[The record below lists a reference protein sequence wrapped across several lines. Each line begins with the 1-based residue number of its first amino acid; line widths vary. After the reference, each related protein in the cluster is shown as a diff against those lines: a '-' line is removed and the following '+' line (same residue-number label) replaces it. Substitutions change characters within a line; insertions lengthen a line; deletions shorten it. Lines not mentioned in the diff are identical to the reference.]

1 MAYLFDYPSENA
13 YINGASERS
22 TTESTTS
29 FDSIKIHYDCI
40 NHMIPVENATNPDV
54 CIVVEDNQ
62 THKRFLIPQEDYVA
76 SALPSGFS
84 VKDFICYGSMYG
96 NQLMLWKHNL
106 GSYKWAC
113 SEYYTITPTANSGNL
128 TFTVSRSGKNFNKE
142 VSWSGGNIN
151 EALASLA
158 AAMNAVQSTDDTTA
172 FNAATADTTN
182 GYVKIQITGYS
193 TSTMTVT
200 STSATFTD
208 LSQDTKFNGV
218 SMPASSRRF
227 QSQTL
232 QTIFRSHTDAYGGTS
247 YYFPPATTVQYSK
260 GGVNTNYVTGGNLSR
275 FMAYYGTNGSATYV
289 AETTAISVMNRTGF
303 ASCETGTAEAQ
314 ALYNK
319 YGGSYEAYMDSKMY
333 GFKNLSLGSL
343 NNLSR
348 NNGSYM
354 TELLATCQTM
364 GFSGYE
370 SAYPAFAAAYNTE
383 DSQWGHFHLP
393 TNHEVAMF
401 MEDSKMAKINQAL
414 SKIGGTSI
422 SNTGC
427 YWSSGEY
434 TSYIA
439 WFYYGDTGS
448 LTIDLKSSTSSV
460 RPVLAQKVES

>member
-22 TTESTTS
+22 TTESATS

-40 NHMIPVENATNPDV
+40 NHMIPVENVTNPDV
-54 CIVVEDNQ
+54 CIVVEDNE
-62 THKRFLIPQEDYVA
+62 TNKRFLIPQEDYVA

-96 NQLMLWKHNL
+96 KQLMLWKHNL
-106 GSYKWAC
+106 GPYKWAC
-113 SEYYTITPTANSGNL
+113 SDYYTITPTANSGSL
-128 TFTVSRSGKNFNKE
+128 TFSVSRSGKAFNKE

-151 EALASLA
+151 EALTSLA
-158 AAMNAVQSTDDTTA
+158 AAMNAVQSTDSTTA
-172 FNAATADTTN
+172 FNAATADTIN
-182 GYVKIQITGYS
+182 GYVKIQITGYI
-193 TSTMTVT
+193 TSTMTVS

-218 SMPASSRRF
+218 SMPASSRSF

-232 QTIFRSHTDAYGGTS
+232 QAIFGSHTDAYGGTS
-247 YYFPPATTVQYSK
+247 YYFPPTTTVQYSK
-260 GGVNTNYVTGGNLSR
+260 GGVNTSYVTGGNLAK
-275 FMAYYGTNGSATYV
+275 FIAYYGTNGSATYV
-289 AETTAISVMNRTGF
+289 TESSGTSVMNRAGF

-333 GFKNLSLGSL
+333 DFKNLSLGSI
-343 NNLSR
+343 NNISR
-348 NNGSYM
+348 DNGSYM
-354 TELLATCQTM
+354 TELLANCQTM

-383 DSQWGHFHLP
+383 DTQWGHFHLP
-393 TNHEVAMF
+393 TNHEMAMF

-422 SNTGC
+422 SNTAY

-434 TSYIA
+434 MIINA
-439 WFYYGDTGS
+439 WFYYGNSGG
-448 LTIDLKSSTSSV
+448 LNFYRKSDSCSV
-460 RPVLAQKVES
+460 RPVLAKKVES